1 MPTNPRAL
9 VSAPAAGTPAMSAS
23 MVPSRNS
30 EPRMIA
36 IVFSA
41 VPGAA
46 GAPLRG
52 RPTSLIAS
60 RPPYCTRVAVTF
72 TSSSRLGLLA
82 RRSSAGRPDWA
93 GVVESGSPSSDVTSR
108 RFNDM
113 QVSLVGV
120 PSSAGT
126 RYVIARSCRLY
137 FMAVSFRASG
147 ASRGILGVPVED
159 PQPGQ
164 QGFLVSAPSALRSE

>member
-1 MPTNPRAL
+1 
-9 VSAPAAGTPAMSAS
+9 
-23 MVPSRNS
+23 
-30 EPRMIA
+30 MIA

-72 TSSSRLGLLA
+72 TSSSRLGSLA
-82 RRSSAGRPDWA
+82 RRSPPGRLDWA

-137 FMAVSFRASG
+137 FMAVSFRAGLSFRASE
-147 ASRGILGVPVED
+147 ASRGIAIISVERPLFQD
-159 PQPGQ
+159 DNDSSTPACG
-164 QGFLVSAPSALRSE
+164 LRSE